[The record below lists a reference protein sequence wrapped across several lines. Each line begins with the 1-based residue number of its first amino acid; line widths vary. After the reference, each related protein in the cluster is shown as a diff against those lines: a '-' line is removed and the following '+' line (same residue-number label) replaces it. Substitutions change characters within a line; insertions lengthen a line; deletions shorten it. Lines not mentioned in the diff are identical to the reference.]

1 MHEYRSRKGT
11 RIDEAEAIPLL
22 RQIFEALNYLHDHH
36 IVHRWAESS
45 FSTLI
50 SHYRRD
56 VKMEN
61 FLFTSKGSS
70 HLKMIDFGLAK
81 FFQDN
86 EIMRVPM
93 GSPHFMVGDLN
104 SFEPTSMKSRPQK

>member
-1 MHEYRSRKGT
+1 MHEYRARKGG
-11 RIDEAEAIPLL
+11 RIEEAEAAVLL
-22 RQIFEALNYLHDHH
+22 RQVFEALNYLHDRH
-36 IVHRWAESS
+36 IVHRQAEITVSRIMIV
-45 FSTLI
+45 I
-50 SHYRRD
+50 SEYPRD

-81 FFQDN
+81 FYQDN

-93 GSPHFMVGDLN
+93 GSPHFMVETYNNDMH
-104 SFEPTSMKSRPQK
+104 STK